1 MRVFGR
7 QGAREAKMAR
17 SSFGFGIW
25 SWAILA
31 LALSAASPAV
41 RAADPKSRIVYA
53 GKLEDGQGRPI
64 GGIYPLTFSFFK
76 AEKGGRA
83 LWSETHFVA
92 VDNGV
97 YAVELG
103 RTSPLP
109 RSLDLDRAF
118 LGVAV
123 NGGKEILRERFTAP
137 NAAKPANPATPS
149 PAVAIADPTIGAP
162 RQPAQ
167 GTFADRAGFADE
179 ADHAKNADAIGGM
192 SAADVKAL
200 AKQLAAPQ
208 GGKVKIGAA
217 KRFTDPAGGTGGTP
231 FSLQCPPGYV
241 VTGIK
246 GQAAAFLD
254 QIQVI
259 CSPLE

>member
-1 MRVFGR
+1 MRVFGFRRKR
-7 QGAREAKMAR
+7 QVKMSR
-17 SSFGFGIW
+17 SSNGVGIW
-25 SWAILA
+25 SGALLA
-31 LALSAASPAV
+31 LALSTFSATAQ
-41 RAADPKSRIVYA
+41 AADPKSRIVYA

-76 AEKGGRA
+76 TDKGGRA

-137 NAAKPANPATPS
+137 DAAKPASPA
-149 PAVAIADPTIGAP
+149 PAVAAADPTIGAP

-179 ADHAKNADAIGGM
+179 AEHAKNADAIGGM

-200 AKQLAAPQ
+200 AKQLAAPQQ

-231 FSLQCPPGYV
+231 FSLQCPPGYI

-246 GQAAAFLD
+246 GQAAAFID
-254 QIQVI
+254 QLQVI